1 MNADPKKRKSR
12 IATLAIAIE
21 LVALYR
27 ITKIFRSLRANREQ
41 RGESANP
48 LQKSR

>member
-1 MNADPKKRKSR
+1 MNSDPKKRKSR

-27 ITKIFRSLRANREQ
+27 ITQIFRSLRANREH
-41 RGESANP
+41 RADAANP
-48 LQKSR
+48 IAKRR